1 MSRKKK
7 LILYGAMLAVG
18 LLVFILEIFV
28 FQKPDGVPGLV
39 ICIASVLTVLGS
51 IVKLCKLS
59 PRFENSFWSVLD
71 LFFWLP

>member
-39 ICIASVLTVLGS
+39 ICVLTVLGS

>member
-7 LILYGAMLAVG
+7 LILYGAMLAAG

-28 FQKPDGVPGLV
+28 FQKPDGFLGLV
-39 ICIASVLTVLGS
+39 ICIASILTILGS
-51 IVKLCKLS
+51 IVKLCRLS
-59 PRFENSFWSVLD
+59 PRFEDSFWSMLD